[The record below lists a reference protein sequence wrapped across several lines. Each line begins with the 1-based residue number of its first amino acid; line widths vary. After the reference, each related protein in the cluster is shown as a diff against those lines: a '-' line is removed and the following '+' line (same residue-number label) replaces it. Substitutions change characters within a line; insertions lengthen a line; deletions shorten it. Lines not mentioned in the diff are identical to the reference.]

1 MRTNDGH
8 LMQPAYDMLL
18 ELRRG
23 EPRER
28 TSSDESGEQ
37 TEDGPCQWHCSRE
50 GGIFVQPQG
59 SLLIGQRLLTQTG
72 EEARE
77 AVEQERVVKLLRGNG
92 FSQAVLLT
100 RTEVCEHSVT
110 RGKSCLPVCRL
121 KIAAAAR

>member
-1 MRTNDGH
+1 MGTSCSLRTTCSWNCAGGSPAKELPRMRVASKQKMGRASGT
-8 LMQPAYDMLL
+8 AAAKAASSSS
-18 ELRRG
+18 LR
-23 EPRER
+23 
-28 TSSDESGEQ
+28 
-37 TEDGPCQWHCSRE
+37 
-50 GGIFVQPQG
+50 G